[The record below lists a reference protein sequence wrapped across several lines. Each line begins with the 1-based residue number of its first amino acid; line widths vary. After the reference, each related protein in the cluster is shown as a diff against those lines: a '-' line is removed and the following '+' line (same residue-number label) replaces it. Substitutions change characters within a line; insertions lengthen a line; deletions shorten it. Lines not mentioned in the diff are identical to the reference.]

1 MVVNAKAFIICGTH
15 IKFFDCLN
23 NLRLP
28 HPFDSEPGETTQS
41 EIKGN
46 NQIKYKI
53 KNEKLRK

>member
-1 MVVNAKAFIICGTH
+1 MVVNAKVFIICGAH

-23 NLRLP
+23 NLRFP
-28 HPFDSEPGETTQS
+28 HPFDSEPGETTQR
-41 EIKGN
+41 EIKG